1 MRRRRHG
8 AEQIIAEL
16 REAEVEL
23 ARGKTAGEVCRKL
36 GVTEQTYYFK
46 LVRNGLLSTPPGSR
60 RRSETDGWR
69 SPIGFT
75 ESTAA
80 PS

>member
-1 MRRRRHG
+1 MGRQRHG
-8 AEQIIAEL
+8 AEQIIAKL

-36 GVTEQTYYFK
+36 GVTPTT
-46 LVRNGLLSTPPGSR
+46 GGA
-60 RRSETDGWR
+60 
-69 SPIGFT
+69 

-80 PS
+80 SASTRRGGSRSSSGRTLG